1 VVLIDRAGYGA
12 STSNVSA
19 ASSARHSLPLPTH
32 DPRDRFPYD
41 GFSDVYS
48 GSPRL
53 PRAEM
58 EHALAEIRA
67 LRRIIRSEVY
77 IILSSA

>member
-1 VVLIDRAGYGA
+1 MVLIDGAGYGA
-12 STSNVSA
+12 STSNVPA

-41 GFSDVYS
+41 GLSDVY
-48 GSPRL
+48 SPRL